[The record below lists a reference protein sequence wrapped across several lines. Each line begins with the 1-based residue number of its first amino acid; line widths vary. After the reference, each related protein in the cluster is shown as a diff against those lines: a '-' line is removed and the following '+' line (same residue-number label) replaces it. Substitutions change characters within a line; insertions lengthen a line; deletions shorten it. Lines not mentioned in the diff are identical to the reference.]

1 VDYLALA
8 LRLTLAFVFLAALA
22 GKLSGRQAV
31 AAFGRML
38 SDLGVPSG
46 LLGLV
51 GGVLV
56 AAEASVFALAPW
68 EATGLVGSLVA
79 VVLLAALTGGVAMAV
94 RRGSTA
100 NCRCFGSRR
109 QRLGSVHVVRNATLT
124 AVAAAAT
131 TATVLADGRAL
142 HPIGVTLSVAAA
154 TLATLVIVYWEDLAA
169 VVLGPPGVPIP
180 SRRS

>member
-1 VDYLALA
+1 MDYLALA
-8 LRLTLAFVFLAALA
+8 LRLTLVFVFLAALA

-31 AAFGRML
+31 AAFGQML

-56 AAEASVFALAPW
+56 PAEASVVALAPW

-79 VVLLAALTGGVAMAV
+79 VVLLAALTGGVAVAV

-100 NCRCFGSRR
+100 NCRCFGSRGR
-109 QRLGSVHVVRNATLT
+109 RLGSVHLVRNATLT
-124 AVAAAAT
+124 AIAAAAAMT
-131 TATVLADGRAL
+131 TALADGRAL
-142 HPIGVTLSVAAA
+142 HPIGATLSVAAA
-154 TLATLVIVYWEDLAA
+154 TLGTLVIVYWEDLAA
-169 VVLGPPGVPIP
+169 VVLGLPGDPVP